1 MEIATI
7 AKRAVYMG
15 RMEILATVLVIDISL
30 MLKGWHLQSE
40 LES

>member
-7 AKRAVYMG
+7 AKKAVYIG
-15 RMEILATVLVIDISL
+15 RIEILVTVLAIDISL